1 MELQTEFD
9 RRIRSRNFCQ
19 STTYRVFVAQSIWQ
33 KYPVLRECCSLCCM
47 KCCVLQE
54 MYKRYCAHW
63 FVRFGKCM
71 QLLALV
77 FSMLQMM
84 QRARIACE
92 FATESA
98 RGVFRSLLLAILLM
112 MLGATSYTAFKKHIL
127 LRCRTMPTVWAVGR
141 YAAFDGNKRHGAC
154 CVTHVLYTK
163 QNSLRFFL
171 NLVTL
176 VAIAVMVQ
184 CLAQEYGSL
193 KLLQKCLASRISP
206 FSSTPARKLAED
218 SSVKVPSH
226 YRSGWKEMYR

>member
-1 MELQTEFD
+1 
-9 RRIRSRNFCQ
+9 
-19 STTYRVFVAQSIWQ
+19 
-33 KYPVLRECCSLCCM
+33 
-47 KCCVLQE
+47 

-63 FVRFGKCM
+63 FVRFGKWCYAQ

-84 QRARIACE
+84 QRLRIACE

-98 RGVFRSLLLAILLM
+98 QGVFRSLLLAILLM

-141 YAAFDGNKRHGAC
+141 YAAFDVNKSHGAC
-154 CVTHVLYTK
+154 CVPHVLYTK

-184 CLAQEYGSL
+184 CLDQEYGSS
-193 KLLQKCLASRISP
+193 KLLQKCLVSRISP
-206 FSSTPARKLAED
+206 FSSTPAHKLAED

-226 YRSGWKEMYR
+226 